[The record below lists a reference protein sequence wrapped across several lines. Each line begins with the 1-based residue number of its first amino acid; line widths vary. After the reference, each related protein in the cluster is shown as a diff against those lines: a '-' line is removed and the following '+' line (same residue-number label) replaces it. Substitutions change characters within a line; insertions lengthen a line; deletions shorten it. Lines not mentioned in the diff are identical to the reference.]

1 MVNVECPVTIYV
13 MTITIYVT
21 GHYFTSFKGQQ
32 RVKSPLSLIFVHSS
46 FYFVD
51 LQTYMSF

>member
-51 LQTYMSF
+51 LQTYMPF